1 MKTLVIIPA
10 YNEEGAIEKVVSSVL
25 EQNVDVLVVNDGS
38 KDNIS
43 KQAHKTKAKVIDLPC
58 NLGIRRS
65 GTNRISLCKRT

>member
-38 KDNIS
+38 KDNTS
-43 KQAHKTKAKVIDLPC
+43 KQAKKTKAKVIDLPS
-58 NLGIRRS
+58 NLGIRTS
-65 GTNRISLCKRT
+65 GTNRISLCKRA